1 MPAKSRQRAWQK
13 KMVSQS
19 RCMICGGARGSHP
32 GYCDLHYRNQVIRI
46 RKTAGEGGCKP
57 WKPGHTG
64 RPPVDSTS
72 QTLTHPGHTGR
83 PPVDSTSQT
92 LTHLAKQLKQM
103 GYRITPIEGES
114 ENVI

>member
-13 KMVSQS
+13 KMVRQS
-19 RCMICGGARGSHP
+19 RCMICGRAQGSHP
-32 GYCDLHYRNQVIRI
+32 CYCDLHYRNQVIRI

-64 RPPVDSTS
+64 RPPA
-72 QTLTHPGHTGR
+72 
-83 PPVDSTSQT
+83 DSTSQT

-103 GYRITPIEGES
+103 GYRITPIEGEREVDS
-114 ENVI
+114 VA